1 MKMNHYVKQTDK
13 LQKSLNN
20 YLLDME
26 GSLEEKFGVDKAQSI
41 IEKSR
46 AHYPE
51 IIDKIPYF
59 DTPMYDSLVVLNSK
73 MMALKKGMKD
83 EKIYVEDFVRF
94 QVQNLRSKMN
104 SKPKIV
110 RSITGKVFLSKL
122 MRIFLKRVARSTT
135 KNGWPTQVDSGTR
148 GADYTMKISTRD
160 CQMVNFM
167 RSVGEEDLVPYCSFA
182 DFINAESMGISL
194 KQASTID
201 SGTCTFCFHKKGEV
215 CWPEPLQDII
225 SQS

>member
-1 MKMNHYVKQTDK
+1 MKMNHYVNQSAR

-20 YLLDME
+20 YLSGIE
-26 GSLEEKFGVDKAQSI
+26 GSLGDEFGTVKAQSI

-46 AHYPE
+46 GHYPE
-51 IIDKIPYF
+51 IIEKIPYF

-94 QVQNLRSKMN
+94 QVQDLRSKMN
-104 SKPKIV
+104 SKPKYV
-110 RSITGKVFLSKL
+110 RHIMGKVFLSKL

-135 KNGWPTQVDSGTR
+135 KNGWPTEVDSGAR
-148 GADYTMKISTRD
+148 GADYTMKISTTN

-182 DFINAESMGISL
+182 DFVNAESMGISL

-201 SGTCTFCFHKKGEV
+201 SGTCTFCFHNKGEV
-215 CWPEPLQDII
+215 SWPEPLQNII
-225 SQS
+225 S